1 MKTRIWSIVRRANRV
16 KSIVPTKRRNDR
28 RPWFL
33 AGISGAVG
41 SGLMYLFDPA
51 QGHRRR
57 VVGRDRVMGAARRG
71 VRRFNRATNRLEA
84 DASGLAKRLAHLKPG
99 PKPPANDPTLE
110 QRVQSEILRDQDI
123 PKDRI
128 SIAVE
133 EGVVT
138 LRGVVDRPEQVRE
151 LEERAGKV
159 AGVRGVES
167 YLHLPGTPAPNK
179 EDALK
184 A

>member
-1 MKTRIWSIVRRANRV
+1 MKTRKWNIVRRADRGRLRV
-16 KSIVPTKRRNDR
+16 PMKRRNDR
-28 RPWFL
+28 RPWFF

-41 SGLMYLFDPA
+41 SSLMYLFDPE
-51 QGHRRR
+51 QGRRR
-57 VVGRDRVMGAARRG
+57 RAVGRDRLMGTVRHG

-84 DASGLAKRLAHLKPG
+84 DVSGLAKRLAHLKPE

-128 SIAVE
+128 SIGVE
-133 EGVVT
+133 NGVVT
-138 LRGVVDRPEQVRE
+138 LRGVVDGPEQARH

-159 AGVRGVES
+159 PGVRGVES
-167 YLHLPGTPAPNK
+167 YLHPPGTPAPNK